1 MITRHRT
8 FWDAAT
14 GFFLTFAA
22 ERYTLK
28 ETGLKYHLGRVP
40 MERRNGLPQNSGL
53 DEQLWL
59 ASQNG
64 DSEALRHLITR
75 YDRLATSLCG
85 SYCAAGME
93 REDLLQEAYLGLLK
107 AIRSFQPEKGIPFSA
122 FAGLCMKRQLI
133 SAVRRQNTGKNR
145 LFHNSVS
152 LEESEISSL
161 PTDWQQ
167 IGPEAAV
174 ILEEESRGMREQVIA
189 LLSPLEKETLQLYLK
204 GFSYE
209 EMAKKL
215 KCPEKSVDNA
225 LQRIRRKLRK
235 AQNRSNS

>member
-1 MITRHRT
+1 MITRYRT

-14 GFFLTFAA
+14 GFFLTFAV

-28 ETGLKYHLGRVP
+28 ETGSKYHLGRVP

-107 AIRSFQPEKGIPFSA
+107 AIRSFQPGKGNPLFCFCRALYEATADFSGAAAEYRQKSLVSRFCFVGRIGNFQFTDRLAADWARSGGYFRRRVPRDAGAGHSA
-122 FAGLCMKRQLI
+122 FI
-133 SAVRRQNTGKNR
+133 S
-145 LFHNSVS
+145 
-152 LEESEISSL
+152 
-161 PTDWQQ
+161 
-167 IGPEAAV
+167 
-174 ILEEESRGMREQVIA
+174 
-189 LLSPLEKETLQLYLK
+189 
-204 GFSYE
+204 
-209 EMAKKL
+209 
-215 KCPEKSVDNA
+215 
-225 LQRIRRKLRK
+225 LRK
-235 AQNRSNS
+235 RNAPALPERF

>member
-1 MITRHRT
+1 
-8 FWDAAT
+8 
-14 GFFLTFAA
+14 
-22 ERYTLK
+22 
-28 ETGLKYHLGRVP
+28 

-133 SAVRRQNTGKNR
+133 SAVADR
-145 LFHNSVS
+145 
-152 LEESEISSL
+152 
-161 PTDWQQ
+161 
-167 IGPEAAV
+167 
-174 ILEEESRGMREQVIA
+174 
-189 LLSPLEKETLQLYLK
+189 
-204 GFSYE
+204 
-209 EMAKKL
+209 
-215 KCPEKSVDNA
+215 
-225 LQRIRRKLRK
+225 
-235 AQNRSNS
+235 